1 MVFTFAES
9 LAIGCIVM
17 LIGVCLSIIV
27 LTIRDIRDILKKWGW
42 IMEVV
47 TFLIGAIIGVLL
59 GYLAALGDKNIK

>member
-27 LTIRDIRDILKKWGW
+27 LTIRDIRDILKK
-42 IMEVV
+42 
-47 TFLIGAIIGVLL
+47 
-59 GYLAALGDKNIK
+59 